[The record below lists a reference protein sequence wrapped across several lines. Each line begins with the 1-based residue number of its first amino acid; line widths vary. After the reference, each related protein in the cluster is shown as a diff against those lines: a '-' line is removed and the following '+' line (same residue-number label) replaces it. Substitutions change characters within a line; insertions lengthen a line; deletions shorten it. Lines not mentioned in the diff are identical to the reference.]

1 MEPLGCPTPQP
12 GFFFARARSVHL
24 PLQRGFW
31 MRMVNSLRAPSGD
44 ASGKE
49 NRHIRQQALTRT

>member
-1 MEPLGCPTPQP
+1 
-12 GFFFARARSVHL
+12 
-24 PLQRGFW
+24 